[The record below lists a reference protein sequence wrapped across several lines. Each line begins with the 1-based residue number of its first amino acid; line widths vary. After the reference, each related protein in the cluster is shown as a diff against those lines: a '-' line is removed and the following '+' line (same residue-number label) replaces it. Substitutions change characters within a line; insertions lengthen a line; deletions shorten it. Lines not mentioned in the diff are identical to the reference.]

1 MLPGVTLNAPVVA
14 ITVTDTN
21 AGYRMVAADG
31 GVFNFGDAA
40 YHGSVPEVLPGVTLN
55 RPIVGMVAQDDG
67 YLDVA
72 ADGGVFNFGN
82 SPFHGS
88 LGSTPPPVDVSTIL
102 VLDGGYV
109 MFDRNGTPHPF
120 GSGVAYLS

>member
-1 MLPGVTLNAPVVA
+1 VIDSSATPTGNGYYMVAADGGLFAFGDAVYRKSVPEVLPGVTLNAPVVA

-31 GVFNFGDAA
+31 GVFNFG
-40 YHGSVPEVLPGVTLN
+40 
-55 RPIVGMVAQDDG
+55 
-67 YLDVA
+67 
-72 ADGGVFNFGN
+72 N

-88 LGSTPPPVDVSTIL
+88 LGSTPPPVDVSTLL